1 MCDISDLAVWLADCA
16 ETYVDEPDPVFRG
29 DLRIRLRGL
38 LTDFIARVDEWP
50 DEPAPVAA
58 LAQAALAAVDD
69 LDDELVSRLTDRLA
83 QLASEHVPFPQPDS
97 APESPA

>member
-1 MCDISDLAVWLADCA
+1 MCDIFDLAVWLADCA
-16 ETYVDEPDPVFRG
+16 DTFVGEPDPVFKG

-38 LTDFIARVDEWP
+38 LDEFIARVDEWP
-50 DEPAPVAA
+50 DEPVAA
-58 LAQAALAAVDD
+58 LAQGALAAVDD

-97 APESPA
+97 APESPK